1 MIDITEAPTDGRG
14 LVGALARLKW
24 PTRLAGRRE
33 VVMAA
38 TVLIVLALAAWAMIG
53 FHADRLSPLPRT
65 VNPLPALPALE
76 ADPALEAE
84 LALVA
89 AALTRRNASGEVL
102 VEAVYNT
109 PALFAA
115 LSRRDA
121 AQQRGDEGEAESL
134 LRTIQRFHETE
145 RYLVFTLVLE
155 SNGPDLNDYQPQ
167 AMSRLR
173 TAGGREVPAESWV
186 ELSSPMPNRHRV
198 GLLHFPRVTA
208 DGQALLTEDGG
219 WLELVLSALNGGEWA
234 LRWELP
240 ITYPTIPTTQEKE

>member
-1 MIDITEAPTDGRG
+1 MLDITEAPTDGRD

-24 PTRLAGRRE
+24 PTRVTGRRE
-33 VVMAA
+33 VVVAA

-65 VNPLPALPALE
+65 GNPMPALPALE
-76 ADPALEAE
+76 ADLALETE

-89 AALTRRNASGEVL
+89 ALIRRDVSGEVL

-121 AQQRGDEGEAESL
+121 VQQRGNEAEAESL
-134 LRTIQRFHETE
+134 LRTYQRYHETE

-198 GLLHFPRVTA
+198 GLLHFPRATA
-208 DGQALLTEDGG
+208 GGQALLTEDDG
-219 WLELVLSALNGGEWA
+219 WLELVLSAPDGGEWA

-240 ITYPTIPTTQEKE
+240 ITYPTILTTREKE

>member
-1 MIDITEAPTDGRG
+1 VT
-14 LVGALARLKW
+14 
-24 PTRLAGRRE
+24 GRRE
-33 VVMAA
+33 VVVAA
-38 TVLIVLALAAWAMIG
+38 TVLVVLALAAWAMIG
-53 FHADRLSPLPRT
+53 FHADRLSPLPRRG
-65 VNPLPALPALE
+65 NPMPALPALE
-76 ADPALEAE
+76 ADPALETE

-89 AALTRRNASGEVL
+89 ALIRRDVSGEVL

-121 AQQRGDEGEAESL
+121 VQQRGNEAEAESL
-134 LRTIQRFHETE
+134 LRTYQRYHETE

-155 SNGPDLNDYQPQ
+155 SNGSDLNDYQPQ

-208 DGQALLTEDGG
+208 GGQALLTEDDG
-219 WLELVLSALNGGEWA
+219 WLELVLSALGGGEWT

-240 ITYPTIPTTQEKE
+240 ITYPTILTTREKE